1 MSDRRLSWLCFAATA
16 LFYLSFHSYFY
27 NFDGVACAVA
37 VELSDFKHLV
47 HGNHLAYG
55 VVGWAFWSLWR
66 VLGYRG
72 PAMLPLQALDS
83 LLGAGAVA
91 VFFSALRRARVGGPV
106 AVACAAGLAVSHGFW
121 LWSLEAQVYP
131 LGLFFMAWALREALS
146 DRPRPALLGFFHGAA
161 ILGHVGH
168 LMFAPAALYALWKRA
183 PGFKKALA
191 RYAGAG
197 AATVLPAYLLAG
209 ALAVRPGTAAE
220 LRLWLLG
227 SAALNHER
235 AFAWHGSLGLVN
247 LKEWGTMTLRL
258 FSDLLWAP
266 AGFRVLSAALALAAL
281 ALAACGA
288 LRALK
293 APRRDGDRAYLAA
306 LCGLWL
312 AAYAALYLSWE
323 PHTMVYRLSDLLPLW
338 LLAALALPASPWPA
352 AALACALG
360 LFNAFFGVG
369 PRTVPQS
376 NDDYQEAEWLSQTLP
391 DDAVVVVTG
400 QGQVYVPYF
409 AHRRPLNLYYWELR
423 LPELA
428 AELDARRGRGEQVFV
443 TSRTLARQ
451 GPEARRF
458 FEVYGL
464 SPVTTRGDDALY
476 QVAGRKGKPSGSTM
490 NRLKIAPADKNG
502 PNGIGSERLARPRAI
517 RATP

>member
-66 VLGYRG
+66 LLGYRG
-72 PAMLPLQALDS
+72 PALLALQALNS

-91 VFFSALRRARVGGPV
+91 VFYSALRRARVDRAV

-131 LGLFFMAWALREALS
+131 LGLLAIAWALREALS
-146 DRPRPALLGFFHGAA
+146 DRPRPARLGFFHGVA

-168 LMFAPAALYALWKRA
+168 LMFAPAALYALYKRA
-183 PGFKKALA
+183 PGFKKAFW
-191 RYAGAG
+191 RYFGAG

-209 ALAVRPGTAAE
+209 VFAVRPRSGDD

-227 SAALNHER
+227 SAALNHQR
-235 AFAWHGSLGLVN
+235 SFAWHGSPGLVN
-247 LKEWGTMTLRL
+247 FREWGTMTLRL

-266 AGFRVLSAALALAAL
+266 EGLRALAVLLALAAL
-281 ALAACGA
+281 AFAAYGA
-288 LRALK
+288 RRALK
-293 APRRDGDRAYLAA
+293 GPRRFEAA

-312 AAYAALYLSWE
+312 AAYAALYLTWE
-323 PHTMVYRLSDLLPLW
+323 PHTMVYRLSDLLPFW
-338 LLAALALPASPWPA
+338 LLAALAVPASPWPA
-352 AALACALG
+352 AALAGALG
-360 LFNAFFGVG
+360 VFNAVFGVG

-376 NDDYQEAEWLSQTLP
+376 NDDYQEAVWLDQALP
-391 DDAVVVVTG
+391 DDATVVVTA

-428 AELDARRGRGEQVFV
+428 DELDARRARGERVFV
-443 TSRTLARQ
+443 TSRTLAQQ
-451 GPEARRF
+451 GAEARRF

-464 SPVTTRGDDALY
+464 SPVTARGDDALY
-476 QVAGRKGKPSGSTM
+476 QVAGRKGKPSGSTR
-490 NRLKIAPADKNG
+490 NRLKIAPADRNG
-502 PNGIGSERLARPRAI
+502 PNGIGSERLARPRSI
-517 RATP
+517 KATP

>member
-1 MSDRRLSWLCFAATA
+1 VSDRRLSWLCFAATA

-66 VLGYRG
+66 LLGYRG
-72 PAMLPLQALDS
+72 PALLALQTLDS

-91 VFFSALRRARVGGPV
+91 VFYSALRRARVDRAV
-106 AVACAAGLAVSHGFW
+106 AVSCAAGLAVSHGFW

-131 LGLFFMAWALREALS
+131 LGLFFIAWALREALS

-168 LMFAPAALYALWKRA
+168 LMFAPAALYALKKRS
-183 PGFKKALA
+183 PDFKKAFA
-191 RYAGAG
+191 RYVCAG

-209 ALAVRPGTAAE
+209 LLAVRPRSGAD

-235 AFAWHGSLGLVN
+235 SFAWHGSLGLVN
-247 LKEWGTMTLRL
+247 VKEWATMTLRL
-258 FSDLLWAP
+258 FADLLWAP
-266 AGFRVLSAALALAAL
+266 ESFRWAAVLLALAAL
-281 ALAACGA
+281 AFAAYGA
-288 LRALK
+288 RRALK
-293 APRRDGDRAYLAA
+293 GPRRYEAA

-338 LLAALALPASPWPA
+338 LLAALAAPASPWPA
-352 AALACALG
+352 AALACGLG
-360 LFNAFFGVG
+360 VFNAVFGVG
-369 PRTVPQS
+369 PKTVPQA
-376 NDDYQEAEWLSQTLP
+376 NDDYQEAVWLSQTLP
-391 DDAVVVVTG
+391 DDATVVVTA

-428 AELDARRGRGEQVFV
+428 AELDARLARGERVFV
-443 TSRTLARQ
+443 TSRTLAQQ
-451 GPEARRF
+451 GREARRF
-458 FEVYGL
+458 FEIYGL
-464 SPVTTRGDDALY
+464 SPVTARGDDALY
-476 QVAGRKGKPSGSTM
+476 QVAGKKGKPSGSTM
-490 NRLKIAPADKNG
+490 NRLKTAPAERNG
-502 PNGIGSERLARPRAI
+502 PNGIGSERLARPRSI
-517 RATP
+517 KPRP